1 MDTVHTVQQELTD
14 LLFQE
19 GARLVGVADLE
30 NKSQAVLPVGIAVA
44 IPLPAAI
51 IHSLI
56 HFPTKEYY
64 DVYQEYNQRLNQ
76 IVLAGE
82 RYLHA
87 RGFRAQANTTDRVQT
102 DEKYC
107 THLPHKTVATRAG
120 LGWIG
125 KSCLLVTPEFGSA
138 VRLSSLLTDAPFVC
152 RDPVLESRC
161 GTCSACVN
169 SCPGNALKGTL

>member
-30 NKSQAVLPVGIAVA
+30 NISQAVLPVGIAVA

-51 IHSLI
+51 IHSII
-56 HFPTKEYY
+56 HFPTKEDY

-87 RGFRAQANTTDRVQT
+87 RDSVLRQILQIESRQMRSIARTCRIKPLPLEQAW
-102 DEKYC
+102 
-107 THLPHKTVATRAG
+107 G
-120 LGWIG
+120 
-125 KSCLLVTPEFGSA
+125 GSA
-138 VRLSSLLTDAPFVC
+138 RA
-152 RDPVLESRC
+152 
-161 GTCSACVN
+161 ACW
-169 SCPGNALKGTL
+169 